1 MTDFM
6 PIIATVVALTALAW
20 LVRKFSRLPVCP
32 ICVGVSG
39 TWLLM
44 LGARAGGFAVD
55 SAALALLL
63 GASVVGAAQ
72 WIEARLPPQ
81 RSALL
86 WKVLALPAGFIA
98 AYGVVAAQWIPA
110 AGAAAVLTALTAWFL
125 RSEQGVTRDPEVIAR
140 LREQMKK
147 CC

>member
-6 PIIATVVALTALAW
+6 LIIVAVVALTALAW
-20 LVRKFSRLPVCP
+20 LVRTVSKLSVCP

-44 LGARAGGFAVD
+44 LAARAAGFAVD
-55 SAALALLL
+55 STALAMLL
-63 GASVVGAAQ
+63 GASVVGAAH

-110 AGAAAVLTALTAWFL
+110 AGAAAALAVLTAWFL
-125 RSEQGVTRDPEVIAR
+125 RSEQGVTNDPEVIAR

>member
-1 MTDFM
+1 MTDFLL
-6 PIIATVVALTALAW
+6 IIAAVLALTALAW
-20 LVRKFSRLPVCP
+20 LVRRFSPLPVCP

-44 LGARAGGFAVD
+44 LGARAGGFGVD
-55 SAALALLL
+55 SAALAMLL
-63 GASVVGAAQ
+63 GASVVGAAH

-98 AYGVVAAQWIPA
+98 AYGVVAAQWLPA
-110 AGAAAVLTALTAWFL
+110 AGAAAVLVALTAWFL
-125 RSEQGVTRDPEVIAR
+125 RSEQSVPRDPAIVDQ

>member
-1 MTDFM
+1 MTNFTL
-6 PIIATVVALTALAW
+6 IIATLVALAALAW
-20 LVRKFSRLPVCP
+20 LVRRFSRLPVCP

-55 SAALALLL
+55 SAALAMLL
-63 GASVVGAAQ
+63 GASVVGSAH

-110 AGAAAVLTALTAWFL
+110 AVAAAVLVVLTAWFL
-125 RSEQGVTRDPEVIAR
+125 RSEQGATRDPANIAQ
-140 LREQMKK
+140 LEKQMKK